1 VAGLRYHEV
10 AQRDHEFMDLTSLT
24 QDEFADLVPMFEAVF
39 QERMQDY
46 RLDGHRRT
54 ERGFVTYENCPL
66 PTPADRLLFILVY
79 VKTNPLQT
87 VQGVLFG
94 MPQNKTNQWI
104 HTLLPVLQTALR
116 RNGDAPSRR
125 LEELTEQLQQHV
137 QASEATPLF
146 VTMAPSGASPAHKT
160 RMNRKA
166 IIAARKRATR

>member
-1 VAGLRYHEV
+1 MAGLRYHDV

-24 QDEFADLVPMFEAVF
+24 QDEFADLLPPFEAVF

-54 ERGFVTYENCPL
+54 GRGDVTYENCPL

-104 HTLLPVLQTALR
+104 HTLLPVLQTALQ
-116 RNGDAPSRR
+116 RNGDAPARR
-125 LEELTEQLQQHV
+125 WEELTEQV
-137 QASEATPLF
+137 QASETTPLF
-146 VTMAPSGASPAHKT
+146 VTMAPSDAFPAPRT

-166 IIAARKRATR
+166 IIAARKRPTP